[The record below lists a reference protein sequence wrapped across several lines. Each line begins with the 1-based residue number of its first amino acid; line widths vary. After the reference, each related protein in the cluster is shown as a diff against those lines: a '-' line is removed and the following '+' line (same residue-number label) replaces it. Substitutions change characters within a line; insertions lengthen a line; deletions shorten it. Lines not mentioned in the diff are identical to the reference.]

1 MLQLIHFF
9 LSQGWQVLF
18 GTTAIKNDNSLD
30 LTCLGVEEVR
40 IELNNS
46 SFDKLLQNMNP
57 TIVLFDRFM
66 TEEQFGWRISE
77 FCPETMKVLDT
88 EDLHCL
94 RKVRQEALQ
103 KGIKFSSD
111 KLLISDIAKREIA
124 SIYRCDISL
133 IISTFEM
140 ELLEEVFKVDEN
152 LLYHL
157 PFFFNKIS
165 EVSRKLWKTY
175 KERFHFVSIGNFL
188 HSPNLDATKYLK
200 QEVWNRIRQKLPE
213 VELHIYGAYPSQ
225 QVLGFHNPNKGIYI
239 HGYTENANKVIENA
253 RILLAPLRFGAGIK
267 GKLTRAML
275 NGTPSVTS
283 SIGAEGMHGDL
294 PWNGFIEDCL
304 DDFVEKSVLLYSNQK
319 IWEEAQLNGLH
330 IINQLYDRDKIEV
343 KFLDTLHQIFENLE
357 QGRSQNFTGQ
367 MLHHHSLK
375 SSKYMS
381 KWIEEKNKK

>member
-9 LSQGWQVLF
+9 LSQGFQVLF
-18 GTTAIKNDNSLD
+18 GTTAIKNDNSID
-30 LTCLGVEEVR
+30 LACLGVEEVR

-66 TEEQFGWRISE
+66 TEEQFGWRISD
-77 FCPETMKVLDT
+77 FCPDTMRVLDT

-103 KGIKFSSD
+103 KGIEFSND
-111 KLLISDIAKREIA
+111 QLLISDIAKREIA

-140 ELLEEVFKVDEN
+140 KLLEEVFKVGTN

-157 PFFFNKIS
+157 PFSFNKIS
-165 EVSRKLWKTY
+165 KVIQKSWKTF
-175 KERFHFVSIGNFL
+175 KERCHFVSIGNFL

-200 QEVWNRIRQKLPE
+200 HKVWNRIRQKLPE
-213 VELHIYGAYPSQ
+213 AELHIYGAYPSQ
-225 QVLGFHNPNKGIYI
+225 QVLAFHNPNKGIYI
-239 HGYTENANKVIENA
+239 HGYTENANRVIGNA
-253 RILLAPLRFGAGIK
+253 RVLLAPLRFGAGIK
-267 GKLTRAML
+267 GKLTSAML

-283 SIGAEGMHGDL
+283 SIGAEGMHGDM
-294 PWNGFIEDCL
+294 PWNGFIEDRI
-304 DDFVEKSVLLYSNQK
+304 DDFVEKAVLLYSNQN
-319 IWEEAQLNGLH
+319 IWEEAQLNGIQ
-330 IINQLYDRDKIEV
+330 IINQLYDKDKIEL
-343 KFLDTLHQIFENLE
+343 KFLDTLHEIFENLE
-357 QGRSQNFTGQ
+357 QSRSQNFTGQ